1 MQPTE
6 ILSGLWI
13 GSIDDLK
20 HPTFFLDMDINII
33 INLTDCNFK
42 VDKKNVS
49 YINLPIS
56 SYNIY
61 NMKNIIDKLV
71 NNIHNNIKDGLNNIF
86 IYCINGLT
94 ISPLITGIYMIK
106 YGSVTKYDV
115 PVILRSKNYDILL
128 NIDEYPNL
136 LC

>member
-1 MQPTE
+1 MPTE

-20 HPTFFLDMDINII
+20 HPSFFEDMEINII
-33 INLTDCNFK
+33 VNLTDCDFK
-42 VDKKNVS
+42 IQKKVS

-61 NMKNIIDKLV
+61 SMNNMIYKLV
-71 NNIHNNIKDGLNNIF
+71 DNIHNNLKDGLNNIF

-94 ISPLITGIYMIK
+94 ISPLIVGVYMIK

-115 PVILRSKNYDILL
+115 PVILKSKNNEILL
-128 NIDEYPNL
+128 NFDDYPYL

>member
-1 MQPTE
+1 MPTE
-6 ILSGLWI
+6 ILCGLWI

-20 HPTFFLDMDINII
+20 HPSFFEDMEINII
-33 INLTDCNFK
+33 VNLTDCDFR
-42 VDKKNVS
+42 VQKKVS

-61 NMKNIIDKLV
+61 SMNNIIYKLV
-71 NNIHNNIKDGLNNIF
+71 NNIHNNLKDGLNNIF
-86 IYCINGLT
+86 MYCINGLT
-94 ISPLITGIYMIK
+94 VSPLIVGVYMIK

-115 PVILRSKNYDILL
+115 PVILKSKNNEILL
-128 NIDEYPNL
+128 NIDDYPNL

>member
-1 MQPTE
+1 MPNE

-20 HPTFFLDMDINII
+20 HPIFFEDMEINII
-33 INLTDCNFK
+33 VNLTDCDFK
-42 VDKKNVS
+42 VQKQNIS

-61 NMKNIIDKLV
+61 SMNNMIYKLV
-71 NNIHNNIKDGLNNIF
+71 NNIHNNLKDGLNNIF
-86 IYCINGLT
+86 MYCINGLT
-94 ISPLITGIYMIK
+94 VAPLIVGVYMIK

-115 PVILRSKNYDILL
+115 PVILKSKNNEILL
-128 NIDEYPNL
+128 NIDDYPNL

>member
-1 MQPTE
+1 MPTE

-20 HPTFFLDMDINII
+20 HPSFFEDMEINII
-33 INLTDCNFK
+33 VNLTDCDFK
-42 VDKKNVS
+42 VQKKVS

-61 NMKNIIDKLV
+61 SMNNMIFKLV
-71 NNIHNNIKDGLNNIF
+71 DNIHNNLKDGLNNIY

-94 ISPLITGIYMIK
+94 ISPLIVGVYMIK

-115 PVILRSKNYDILL
+115 PVILKSKNNEILL
-128 NIDEYPNL
+128 NIDDYPNL

>member
-1 MQPTE
+1 MPSE

-13 GSIDDLK
+13 GEIDDLK
-20 HPTFFLDMDINII
+20 NPTFFTDMDINII

-42 VDKKNVS
+42 ISKKVS

-61 NMKNIIDKLV
+61 SMGNMINKLV
-71 NNIHNNIKDGLNNIF
+71 DNIHNNIKDGLNNIF
-86 IYCINGLT
+86 IYCMNGLT
-94 ISPLITGIYMIK
+94 ISPLIVGIYMIR

-115 PVILRSKNYDILL
+115 PVILKSKNNEILL
-128 NIDEYPNL
+128 NIDDYPNL

>member
-1 MQPTE
+1 MPTE

-20 HPTFFLDMDINII
+20 HPTFFLDMEITII
-33 INLTDCNFK
+33 FNLTDCNYK
-42 VDKKNVS
+42 IDKQNVS

-56 SYNIY
+56 SYNICD
-61 NMKNIIDKLV
+61 MKNIIDKLV
-71 NNIHNNIKDGLNNIF
+71 YNIHNNLKDGLNNIF
-86 IYCINGLT
+86 IYDINGLT
-94 ISPLITGIYMIK
+94 IAPLVTGIYMMK
-106 YGSVTKYDV
+106 YGSVTKYDI

-128 NIDEYPNL
+128 NIDDYPNL

>member
-1 MQPTE
+1 MPTE

-20 HPTFFLDMDINII
+20 HPSFFEDMEINII
-33 INLTDCNFK
+33 VNLTDCDFR
-42 VDKKNVS
+42 VQKKVS

-61 NMKNIIDKLV
+61 SMNNMIYKLV
-71 NNIHNNIKDGLNNIF
+71 DNIHNNLKDGLNNIF

-94 ISPLITGIYMIK
+94 VSPLIVGVYMIK

-115 PVILRSKNYDILL
+115 PVILKSKNNEILL
-128 NIDEYPNL
+128 NIDDYPNL

>member
-1 MQPTE
+1 MPTE
-6 ILSGLWI
+6 ILSGLWF

-20 HPTFFLDMDINII
+20 NPTFFEDMNINII
-33 INLTDCNFK
+33 VNLTDCNFK
-42 VDKKNVS
+42 IQKHNVS
-49 YINLPIS
+49 YINLPLS

-61 NMKNIIDKLV
+61 SMNNMIFKLID
-71 NNIHNNIKDGLNNIF
+71 NIHNNLKDGLNNIF

-94 ISPLITGIYMIK
+94 YSPLIIGVYMKK

-115 PVILRSKNYDILL
+115 PVILKSKNNDVLL
-128 NIDEYPNL
+128 SIDDYPNL

>member
-1 MQPTE
+1 MPTE

-20 HPTFFLDMDINII
+20 HPSFFEDMEINII
-33 INLTDCNFK
+33 VNLTDCDFK
-42 VDKKNVS
+42 VQKKVS

-61 NMKNIIDKLV
+61 SMNNMIYKLV
-71 NNIHNNIKDGLNNIF
+71 DNIHNNLKDGLNNIF

-94 ISPLITGIYMIK
+94 ISPLIVGIYMIK

-115 PVILRSKNYDILL
+115 PVILKSKNNDVLL
-128 NIDEYPNL
+128 NIDDYPNL

>member
-1 MQPTE
+1 MPTE

-20 HPTFFLDMDINII
+20 HPSFFEDMEINII
-33 INLTDCNFK
+33 VNLTDCDFR
-42 VDKKNVS
+42 VQKKVS

-61 NMKNIIDKLV
+61 SMNNMIYKLV
-71 NNIHNNIKDGLNNIF
+71 NNIHNNLKDGLNNIF

-94 ISPLITGIYMIK
+94 VSPLIVGVYMIK

-115 PVILRSKNYDILL
+115 PVILKSKNNEILL
-128 NIDEYPNL
+128 NIDDYPNL

>member
-1 MQPTE
+1 MPTE

-20 HPTFFLDMDINII
+20 HPSFFEDMEINII
-33 INLTDCNFK
+33 VNLTDCDFK
-42 VDKKNVS
+42 VQKKVS

-61 NMKNIIDKLV
+61 SMNNMIYKLV
-71 NNIHNNIKDGLNNIF
+71 DNIHNNLKDGLNNIF

-94 ISPLITGIYMIK
+94 VSPLIVGVYMIK

-115 PVILRSKNYDILL
+115 PVILKSKNNEILL
-128 NIDEYPNL
+128 NIDDYPNL

>member
-1 MQPTE
+1 MPTE
-6 ILSGLWI
+6 ILCGLWI

-20 HPTFFLDMDINII
+20 HPTFFEDMEINII
-33 INLTDCNFK
+33 VNLTDCDFR
-42 VDKKNVS
+42 VQKKVS

-61 NMKNIIDKLV
+61 SMNNMIYKLV
-71 NNIHNNIKDGLNNIF
+71 DNIHNNLKDGLNNIF

-94 ISPLITGIYMIK
+94 ISPLIVGVYMIK

-115 PVILRSKNYDILL
+115 PVILKSKNNEILL
-128 NIDEYPNL
+128 NIDDYPNL

>member
-1 MQPTE
+1 MPTE

-20 HPTFFLDMDINII
+20 HPSFFEDMEINII
-33 INLTDCNFK
+33 VNLTDCDFK
-42 VDKKNVS
+42 VQKKVS

-61 NMKNIIDKLV
+61 SMNNIIYKLV
-71 NNIHNNIKDGLNNIF
+71 DNIHNNLKDGLNNIF
-86 IYCINGLT
+86 MYCINGLT
-94 ISPLITGIYMIK
+94 VSPLIVGVYMIK

-115 PVILRSKNYDILL
+115 PVILKSKNNEILL
-128 NIDEYPNL
+128 NIDDYPNL

>member
-1 MQPTE
+1 MPTE

-20 HPTFFLDMDINII
+20 HPSFFEDMEINII
-33 INLTDCNFK
+33 VNLTDCDFR
-42 VDKKNVS
+42 VQKKVS

-61 NMKNIIDKLV
+61 SMNNMIYKLV
-71 NNIHNNIKDGLNNIF
+71 DNIHNNLKDGLNNIF

-94 ISPLITGIYMIK
+94 ISHLIVGVYMIK

-115 PVILRSKNYDILL
+115 PVILKSKNNEILL
-128 NIDEYPNL
+128 NIDDYPNL